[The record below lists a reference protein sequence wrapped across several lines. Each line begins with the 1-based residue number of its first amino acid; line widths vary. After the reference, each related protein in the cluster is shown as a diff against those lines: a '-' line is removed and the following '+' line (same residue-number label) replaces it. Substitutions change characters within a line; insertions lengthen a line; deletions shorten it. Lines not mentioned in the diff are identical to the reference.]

1 MSKKVK
7 YDVSFAQ
14 EAVKVVDAMVQ
25 LGEQYSGICSGIADM
40 QDGKFHITTE
50 ALEELRAQLQSEY
63 GERFPLTFEYH
74 SVYETDKNEQGFEI
88 LVRVCIT
95 FEGVTFYSLD
105 DLSRYEAECAGQLD
119 YQDCIAKAFEEREEV
134 DD

>member
-1 MSKKVK
+1 MKH
-7 YDVSFAQ
+7 DVLFAR
-14 EAVKVVDAMVQ
+14 EVVEIVDRMVQ
-25 LGEQYSGICSGIADM
+25 LKEQYGGICSGIAEM
-40 QDGKFHITTE
+40 QDGKFHITAE
-50 ALEELRAQLQSEY
+50 ALEELRAQLQSES
-63 GERFPLTFEYH
+63 GDRFQLTFEYH

-105 DLSRYEAECAGQLD
+105 DLSRYENECAGQLD
-119 YQDCIAKAFEEREEV
+119 YQDCIAKAFEELKEREEV